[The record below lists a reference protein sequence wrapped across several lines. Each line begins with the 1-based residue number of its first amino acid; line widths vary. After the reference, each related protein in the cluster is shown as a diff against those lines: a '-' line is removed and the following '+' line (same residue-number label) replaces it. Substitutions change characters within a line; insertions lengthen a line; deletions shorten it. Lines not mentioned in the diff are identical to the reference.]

1 MSLFVLSRHAEST
14 LNHEHRI
21 NGDPSLQVGLTEGGV
36 TQARLL
42 GFELAG
48 IPLGLAVHTRFG
60 RTRMTAE
67 LALEGRSVPF
77 FEEPLLDDVNVGELE
92 GRPVGDY
99 SAWKRQHARSDPFP
113 GGESLVDAARR
124 YASGFRT
131 LLARDEQR
139 LLVVCHEILIRYALN
154 AAAGSD
160 DLDGPVHAIPN
171 ALPFLFDAEALERAA
186 ARIEQLID
194 LS

>member
-113 GGESLVDAARR
+113 GGESLDDAVRR
-124 YASGFRT
+124 YVRAFRG
-131 LLARDEQR
+131 LLERDEQQI
-139 LLVVCHEILIRYALN
+139 LVVCHEIPIRYALN
-154 AAAGSD
+154 AAAGSG
-160 DLDGPVHAIPN
+160 DLDAPVHEIPN
-171 ALPFLFDAEALERAA
+171 ARLCLFDADSLSRAA
-186 ARIEQLID
+186 ARIEQLV